1 MWNELYECILKNT
14 PLIYIQTEEVNRVET
29 YVKSIV
35 STLRNCKYTPAAA
48 LPTVEAWTQ
57 PRQYSPP
64 QQVIFIKAWNNTI
77 FNISLERLQNLYH
90 KTGLT
95 VIIAGT
101 KPIPTEYKQY
111 IIQLILPPLTEQ
123 ERKDIISQFINTT
136 NVTKLIDATRNLTT
150 CQIIGALTHAIN
162 PETKSVNIQKI
173 YTYKNQIFNNQQLL
187 TYIPTTID
195 MEQVGGLNNLK
206 QWLCQTAK
214 IYQNLD
220 AARQYGIKHVKGMFL
235 LGIPG
240 TGKTLVAKMAAT
252 LLKLPL
258 YQFNIQSVLHSLVGE
273 SEQYFYQAL
282 QTMDNLAPAVILCDE
297 IEKAFAGHNSNND
310 SGVTNRLL
318 GMFLGYLQDANN
330 NNFFACTANNISQ
343 LPPELLRKG
352 RFDEIWFINTP
363 TPSDR
368 LQIIK
373 IHLPEQYHH
382 FNLDKINEYMTDF
395 TGAEIENCIQQALRQ
410 TFYEDTPLTE
420 DIIINQAQQIKPL
433 CSIKKEELQELV
445 DKFGKQI
452 RQA

>member
-1 MWNELYECILKNT
+1 MWNELHECIVKGT

-35 STLRNCKYTPAAA
+35 STLRNCKYTPASA

-57 PRQYSPP
+57 PRQYSAP
-64 QQVIFIKAWNNTI
+64 QQVVFIKGWNHIIVNV
-77 FNISLERLQNLYH
+77 SLERIQNLYH

-95 VIIAGT
+95 VIIAGI
-101 KPIPTEYKQY
+101 KPIPLEYKQY
-111 IIQLILPPLTEQ
+111 IVQLALPPLTEQ

-195 MEQVGGLNNLK
+195 MEQVGGLNNIK

-220 AARQYGIKHVKGMFL
+220 AARHYGIKHVKGMFL

-352 RFDEIWFINTP
+352 RFDEIWFVITP

-382 FNLDKINEYMTDF
+382 FNLEKINKYMTDF

-410 TFYEDTPLTE
+410 TFYDDTPLTE

-433 CSIKKEELQELV
+433 CNIKKEELQELV